1 MLSVGATRPFSLI
14 VCCSNLD
21 GCGTNLD
28 GCGTVHQMHDDETT
42 TDYRPTDDVITSTN
56 KQEITINITIHKNK

>member
-14 VCCSNLD
+14 VCCS
-21 GCGTNLD
+21 NLD

-42 TDYRPTDDVITSTN
+42 TDYRPTDDVITSSN
-56 KQEITINITIHKNK
+56 KQEITINITINKNK